1 MNAKTLVASTRF
13 SISMPVAQSNGERSK
28 ESLTVMNKNA
38 NKKVTPVRLK
48 MWNPGEPTPTRLAML
63 TWEMVST

>member
-1 MNAKTLVASTRF
+1 VNAKTLVASTRF

-28 ESLTVMNKNA
+28 GSLTLMKKNVNKE
-38 NKKVTPVRLK
+38 VTPVELK

-63 TWEMVST
+63 IWEMVST